1 MQLKLNH
8 KIDPARTKLQMMIQ
22 EVTKNAGF
30 LHHPRLISESYPR
43 ALAEVKRREMHN
55 QTVEMIVTRVQNI
68 NREERK
74 SRYEFDSKHGINIP
88 KKVMPDLNATLPEC
102 LLISSSMR
110 KEMILLPFDQ
120 IQKVLVRCSFL
131 SN

>member
-22 EVTKNAGF
+22 EVAKNAGF
-30 LHHPRLISESYPR
+30 LNHPRLISESYPK
-43 ALAEVKRREMHN
+43 ALGEVKRRELHN

-74 SRYEFDSKHGINIP
+74 SRHEFDAKHGINIP
-88 KKVMPDLNATLPEC
+88 KKVMPELNVTIPEC
-102 LLISSSMR
+102 LLVSSS
-110 KEMILLPFDQ
+110 
-120 IQKVLVRCSFL
+120 
-131 SN
+131 